1 MGPFSDVKKTN
12 RTMRSVISFLFCIV
26 VAQLSCSVGAFGPLL
41 ATKAVPPPT
50 KGNAKAKVKAEAVAA
65 PKKVAVKKVAVKKA
79 AEKTPVKSKSKSKAK
94 AVAKAKAKADTKAKG
109 KAKGDVKAAALAAK
123 RKKVAEVAKAK
134 AAAFAKSKKAA
145 DAKAAKL
152 KKNSVKKTTST
163 ITKKLANSQGDVA
176 IALTKGF
183 KNKNKKTSQPLFPGV
198 QAVTNKRPESALKK
212 KSGDDSEKAKNVVA
226 KKGKSSSDEEA
237 VNPLNFGL
245 QVVQSDKGQEAAAI
259 LIEGGLKL
267 VEAILDEGKKTKVVI
282 PRGFDEGTGVLKK
295 PKVTN
300 IGIQQLVDAGIFAG
314 TEFFDVAKSNYEKF
328 YIGGEKK
335 EQVKITRTAAKI
347 DKTGKVIA
355 PVKENYV
362 VKIGGQRVLVNRPL
376 R

>member
-94 AVAKAKAKADTKAKG
+94 ADAKAKG
-109 KAKGDVKAAALAAK
+109 KAKVDVKAAALAAK

-183 KNKNKKTSQPLFPGV
+183 KNKNKNTSQPLFPGV

-267 VEAILDEGKKTKVVI
+267 VEAILDEG
-282 PRGFDEGTGVLKK
+282 
-295 PKVTN
+295 
-300 IGIQQLVDAGIFAG
+300 
-314 TEFFDVAKSNYEKF
+314 
-328 YIGGEKK
+328 
-335 EQVKITRTAAKI
+335 
-347 DKTGKVIA
+347 
-355 PVKENYV
+355 
-362 VKIGGQRVLVNRPL
+362 
-376 R
+376 